1 MGIALRPAGCAL
13 LLFVVVTLACGAWAG
28 EEPKADKPARADSA
42 APAEPASVTVAVLQ
56 FKNLCGDT
64 ALDWLGVGFAESLCT
79 KLSNVPGIQLV
90 EREQLSKALKELQ
103 LQDTAVVD
111 PKTAGKLGKVI
122 GARYVIVG
130 SFQKAGDSFKA
141 DARRVEVETSIAS
154 NGVEATGT
162 YAKVFDVQSDL
173 ALKLVESFG
182 KKVTAEQKQEIA
194 KPETA
199 SVTAYELNA
208 KGLAAGQR
216 LDYDEASSL
225 FSRAI
230 EADPKY
236 TEAYY
241 NRGVAR
247 FMRQDF
253 TGASSDLNKAIEM
266 NPKDPAAYISRGM
279 CYLASM
285 NFVQGLAD
293 LNKAI
298 EVAPGDF
305 RGYGARALAYMNAG
319 NAVMALPDV
328 NKVIKLNP
336 KLPDGYFARAMC
348 NLALMNADKV
358 ESDVKK
364 GLELGG
370 SPPPQ
375 LVQMLTLM
383 GMDISDP
390 QD

>member
-1 MGIALRPAGCAL
+1 MRAISRFAVVSLAVCAL
-13 LLFVVVTLACGAWAG
+13 AGLAVADPPKSEKPEAGAEG
-28 EEPKADKPARADSA
+28 GSL
-42 APAEPASVTVAVLQ
+42 TVAVLQ
-56 FKNLCGDT
+56 FKNLCGDAT
-64 ALDWLGVGFAESLCT
+64 LDWLGIGFAESLCT

-154 NGVEATGT
+154 GGVEATGK
-162 YAKVFDVQSDL
+162 YDKVFDVQSDL

-182 KKVTAEQKQEIA
+182 RRVTAEQKQEIA
-194 KPETA
+194 KPETT

-208 KGLAAGQR
+208 KGLAAAQV
-216 LDYDEASSL
+216 LNFDEASSF
-225 FSRAI
+225 FSKAI

-236 TEAYY
+236 VEAYY
-241 NRGVAR
+241 NRGISR
-247 FMRQDF
+247 FMRQDYN
-253 TGASSDLNKAIEM
+253 GASSDLNKAIELD
-266 NPKDPAAYISRGM
+266 PKDPMAYISRGM

-285 NFVQGLAD
+285 NLIQGMAD

-298 EVAPGDF
+298 QVAPNDY
-305 RGYGARALAYMNAG
+305 RAYGARALAYMNAG
-319 NAVMALPDV
+319 DAISAMPDV

-336 KLPDGYFARAMC
+336 KLPDAYFARSMC
-348 NLALMNADKV
+348 NLAMMQGEKA
-358 ESDVKK
+358 VKDYQK
-364 GLELGG
+364 GVSLGG
-370 SPPPQ
+370 TPPPQ
-375 LVQMLTLM
+375 LTQMMTMM
-383 GMDISDP
+383 GLDVSGGEE
-390 QD
+390 